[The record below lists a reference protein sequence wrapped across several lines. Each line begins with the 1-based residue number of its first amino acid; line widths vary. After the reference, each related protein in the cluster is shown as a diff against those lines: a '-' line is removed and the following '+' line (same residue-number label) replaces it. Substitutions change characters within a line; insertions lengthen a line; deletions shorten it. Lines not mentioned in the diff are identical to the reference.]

1 MILIHN
7 KNFESLVK
15 ETEVELNKIG
25 FDTSPGSIAKLFSD
39 IINKNISEFYD
50 VLTMS
55 HLQAFVTT
63 ATGKFLNAIG
73 LLVGCK
79 RLFEESDEDYRKRIT
94 HQTLNLAKANE
105 TSIRLAV
112 LSIEGVKDVILKR
125 YSHGPGSMT
134 IVPITENI
142 DDEGLLSSVK
152 EVLLDITSFGEK
164 VVVKLPNFKYL
175 KLNIDLVFSSYI
187 DEIEKQSIRVSVREK
202 IISYINSINMG
213 ESLFINE
220 LTQRIMQ
227 VSDSILTYSCNSI
240 KINNKNCLLI
250 NHDCRWD
257 EKFIVSPD
265 EDSVVI
271 I

>member
-1 MILIHN
+1 M
-7 KNFESLVK
+7 
-15 ETEVELNKIG
+15 
-25 FDTSPGSIAKLFSD
+25 
-39 IINKNISEFYD
+39 
-50 VLTMS
+50 
-55 HLQAFVTT
+55 
-63 ATGKFLNAIG
+63 
-73 LLVGCK
+73 
-79 RLFEESDEDYRKRIT
+79 
-94 HQTLNLAKANE
+94 
-105 TSIRLAV
+105 
-112 LSIEGVKDVILKR
+112 
-125 YSHGPGSMT
+125 
-134 IVPITENI
+134 
-142 DDEGLLSSVK
+142 
-152 EVLLDITSFGEK
+152 
-164 VVVKLPNFKYL
+164 
-175 KLNIDLVFSSYI
+175 

-202 IISYINSINMG
+202 IISYINSINIG